1 MTRPS
6 QLLSEPPPPKPPIPP
21 TSTLLDPLL
30 YLGGTLENLIVTEH
44 LTKTKVSGWQLEMT
58 GLAAS
63 VQSIPHT
70 ASFTHVLLFLFL
82 FFSPLGEAGN
92 VGKTPPKHTD
102 KSTYIQVHRQL
113 ERPSTHRHNNHP
125 EVCQFNSLF
134 LLPWKPCLCTFNISP
149 DCQTAASSTLSAQH
163 RLKQKRRRARP
174 RVSELEEVGA
184 DYAATEEAF
193 RSC

>member
-1 MTRPS
+1 MLRRHRGDISGAAAVMKGCWTMTRPS

-82 FFSPLGEAGN
+82 FFPPWERPAMWAKHRQNILTSPRISRCTDGSSGHQHTDTIITQKFVSLTLSFCFPGNHVYAHSTSPLT
-92 VGKTPPKHTD
+92 V
-102 KSTYIQVHRQL
+102 R
-113 ERPSTHRHNNHP
+113 R
-125 EVCQFNSLF
+125 
-134 LLPWKPCLCTFNISP
+134 LLPPR
-149 DCQTAASSTLSAQH
+149 CQHST
-163 RLKQKRRRARP
+163 
-174 RVSELEEVGA
+174 G
-184 DYAATEEAF
+184 
-193 RSC
+193 

>member
-21 TSTLLDPLL
+21 ISTLLDPLL

-63 VQSIPHT
+63 AQSIPHT

-82 FFSPLGEAGN
+82 FSFPPLGEAGN

-102 KSTYIQVHRQL
+102 KSTYI
-113 ERPSTHRHNNHP
+113 
-125 EVCQFNSLF
+125 
-134 LLPWKPCLCTFNISP
+134 
-149 DCQTAASSTLSAQH
+149 
-163 RLKQKRRRARP
+163 
-174 RVSELEEVGA
+174 
-184 DYAATEEAF
+184 
-193 RSC
+193 